1 MLAIFTRLQS
11 GAEKSALR
19 EGVRTAAV
27 LAVVAVVAVAAAA
40 DAFRG
45 GPSRSHAPPPP
56 PRRHVVG
63 AATLPRP
70 PRGVLRGSL
79 WYADA
84 GCRLHRLDLVTGHD
98 RTLTRTAGHCHFW
111 VSPDRRLVAMHTGRP
126 FIPPQAIELLNVATG
141 RVTAPFR
148 RPDLAFA
155 PPVWSPDSQT
165 LVACDGDRGPPDL
178 RAYHVAAG
186 TVTTP
191 ATFACFPG
199 YVGTRLAYRD
209 LDSVTRLAGRKIADS
224 GTLGTLLGRGVYQ
237 DPAPAAAGGVIAIS
251 ATTVTPAGGPP
262 PITTVVL
269 FDAAGH
275 VIGRWDTGAI
285 ADSVTLLAAD
295 RVIVVSRRAGLV
307 LDDRLTGAV
316 TASAAGRPIVSAAV
330 SPRGDVLALAVGRR
344 VVFAAMTGRPAFALP
359 IATRWIQWT
368 R

>member
-1 MLAIFTRLQS
+1 MFIRVSS
-11 GAEKSALR
+11 GAQTSALR
-19 EGVRTAAV
+19 EGIRNASV
-27 LAVVAVVAVAAAA
+27 LLIAAVVAVAAAA

-45 GPSRSHAPPPP
+45 GPAQPHPPPP
-56 PRRHVVG
+56 PPHRHTIG
-63 AATLPRP
+63 ATALPQP
-70 PRGVLRGSL
+70 PRGVLTGSL

-84 GCRLHRLDLVTGHD
+84 DCRLHRLDLVTRHD
-98 RTLTRTAGHCHFW
+98 STLTQTPGHCHFW

-126 FIPPQAIELLNVATG
+126 FIPPEAIELLNVATG
-141 RVTAPFR
+141 RITVPFR

-155 PPVWSPDSQT
+155 PPVWSPDSRT

-178 RAYHVAAG
+178 RAYHVASG

-224 GTLGTLLGRGVYQ
+224 GTLAGLLRRGVSQ
-237 DPAPAAAGGVIAIS
+237 EPAPAAAGAVLAVS

-269 FDAAGH
+269 FDAAGR

-285 ADSVTLLAAD
+285 ADSVTLLD
-295 RVIVVSRRAGLV
+295 RGRVIAISRHAGLE

-330 SPRGDVLALAVGRR
+330 SPRGDVLALADGRR
-344 VVFAAMTGRPAFALP
+344 VVFAAMNGRPAFALP
-359 IATRWIQWT
+359 IATSWIQWT

>member
-1 MLAIFTRLQS
+1 MA
-11 GAEKSALR
+11 AVR
-19 EGVRTAAV
+19 ERIRNAAV
-27 LAVVAVVAVAAAA
+27 LAVAAVVAVAAAA

-45 GPSRSHAPPPP
+45 GPSHPPPP
-56 PRRHVVG
+56 PPHRHVVG
-63 AATLPRP
+63 ATALPRP
-70 PRGVLRGSL
+70 PSGVLPGSL

-84 GCRLHRLDLVTGHD
+84 DCRLHRLDLVTGHD
-98 RTLTRTAGHCHFW
+98 RTLTPTAGHCHFW
-111 VSPDRRLVAMHTGRP
+111 VSPDRRFVAMHTGRP
-126 FIPPQAIELLNVATG
+126 FIPPEAIELLNVATG

-155 PPVWSPDSQT
+155 PPVWSRDSRT

-178 RAYHVAAG
+178 RAYHVGYG

-191 ATFACFPG
+191 AAFACFPG

-209 LDSVTRLAGRKIADS
+209 LNSVTRLAGRKIADS
-224 GTLGTLLGRGVYQ
+224 GTLGTLLRRGIYQ
-237 DPAPAAAGGVIAIS
+237 EPAPATAGSVIAVS

-269 FDAAGH
+269 FDAAGR

-285 ADSVTLLAAD
+285 ADSVTLLHGG
-295 RVIVVSRRAGLV
+295 RFIVVSRRAGLV

-316 TASAAGRPIVSAAV
+316 ITSAAGRPIVSAAT
-330 SPRGDVLALAVGRR
+330 SPRGDVLALADGRR
-344 VVFAAMTGRPAFALP
+344 VVFAGMNGRPAFALP
-359 IATRWIQWT
+359 IATDWIQWT